1 MLDFLFR
8 RLTAEPRRGAEV
20 FGAVTNLAR
29 RPHWYVEGEVPDTLD
44 GRFAV
49 LATVAALVLVRLEAD
64 GERGDVVSVALTER
78 FIEAMEAE
86 HRELG
91 IGDPTL
97 GKTVRKLVGSLAR
110 RADRWRAAVTGDA
123 DWNAV
128 TRESLYKSDVPSAA
142 LTHSA
147 LELKRLWAKLDK
159 AAVEDLAQGKLS

>member
-1 MLDFLFR
+1 
-8 RLTAEPRRGAEV
+8 
-20 FGAVTNLAR
+20 
-29 RPHWYVEGEVPDTLD
+29 
-44 GRFAV
+44 
-49 LATVAALVLVRLEAD
+49 
-64 GERGDVVSVALTER
+64 
-78 FIEAMEAE
+78 MEAE

-110 RADRWRAAVTGDA
+110 RADRWRAAVSGDA

-142 LTHSA
+142 LAHSA